1 MRTRNFD
8 VQNYLHTAADVVY
21 YLQGAAELGDNE
33 FLEVALAN
41 AAQALGVSA
50 DSLRIHGDSV
60 QVLRTVEAVDAST
73 GQVFQAQRWEELGGE
88 RR

>member
-8 VQNYLHTAADVVY
+8 SQNYLQTPADVVY

-33 FLEVALAN
+33 FLEFALAN
-41 AAQALGVSA
+41 AAQALGVPA
-50 DSLRIHGDSV
+50 DSLRIAGDSV
-60 QVLRTVEAVDAST
+60 QVFLTEQDVDAAT
-73 GQVFQAQRWEELGGE
+73 GKVFQDQRWEELGGE